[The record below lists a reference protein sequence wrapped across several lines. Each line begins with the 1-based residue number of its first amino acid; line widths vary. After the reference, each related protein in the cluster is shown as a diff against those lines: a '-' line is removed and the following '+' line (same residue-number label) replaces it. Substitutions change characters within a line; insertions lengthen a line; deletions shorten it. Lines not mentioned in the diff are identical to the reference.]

1 MNEDVAVIIKAT
13 PEVAEAF
20 RKIFPDAVIRKLKPK
35 EPAPEQKQETKPAT
49 VEEREKLL
57 REIVTF
63 CRERKSPVDAVRF
76 FNYYDGRGWVDAA
89 GKNITDWKAKL
100 IEWETNG
107 KNNKRSYTTAAEAE
121 LARKCPTEEE
131 KKQFRESIAWMDKY
145 LASGGEKKE

>member
-1 MNEDVAVIIKAT
+1 MNEEFEEIAVIIKVT
-13 PEVAEAF
+13 PDVALAF
-20 RKIFPDAVIRKLKPK
+20 KKIFPDALIRKITPK
-35 EPAPEQKQETKPAT
+35 EPAREQKPEIKPAT

-63 CRERKSPVDAVRF
+63 CRERNSPVDAVRF

-107 KNNKRSYTTAAEAE
+107 KNNRPRSYTTDAEYNAKGGSLAGKDINELLEKMEAAI
-121 LARKCPTEEE
+121 P
-131 KKQFRESIAWMDKY
+131 
-145 LASGGEKKE
+145 

>member
-1 MNEDVAVIIKAT
+1 MNEDVAIVIKVT

-20 RKIFPDAVIRKLKPK
+20 TKIFPDAVIRKLKPK

-89 GKNITDWKAKL
+89 GKTITDWKAKL

-107 KNNKRSYTTAAEAE
+107 KNNRPRSYTTDAEYSAKGGSLAGKDINELLEKMEAAI
-121 LARKCPTEEE
+121 P
-131 KKQFRESIAWMDKY
+131 
-145 LASGGEKKE
+145 